1 MVVFFSLCPAVHG
14 RNKGQEKAYELGW
27 FMMACFVLENETGV
41 ASLGW
46 ELWRGFSC
54 YCSARPHGLV
64 TVLLFV
70 KINAKNFPI

>member
-1 MVVFFSLCPAVHG
+1 MVVILSLCSAVHG

-27 FMMACFVLENETGV
+27 FMMACFVLGSKRGV

-46 ELWRGFSC
+46 ELGGGGFSC

-64 TVLLFV
+64 MELLFV
-70 KINAKNFPI
+70 KINA